1 MFLRCLTAISR
12 KFILQKRK
20 CVGEIPEQYRMSG
33 DSFPLFLRS
42 SRSHSEIDED
52 SISTCIHSLGT
63 PWTSIKQRW
72 TSSTNQNNFSYDLLR
87 SRITSDVE
95 TVQFSL
101 LERNMGLHH
110 NSGEEK
116 ICIIV
121 QATVFGKTNS
131 SVYHL
136 NGIFGSYFWT
146 NGTALFSTKETKS
159 IL

>member
-63 PWTSIKQRW
+63 P
-72 TSSTNQNNFSYDLLR
+72 
-87 SRITSDVE
+87 
-95 TVQFSL
+95 
-101 LERNMGLHH
+101 
-110 NSGEEK
+110 
-116 ICIIV
+116 
-121 QATVFGKTNS
+121 
-131 SVYHL
+131 
-136 NGIFGSYFWT
+136 
-146 NGTALFSTKETKS
+146 
-159 IL
+159 